1 MTRSTTWQVV
11 GDGPETRIN
20 ECRRSKDE
28 QVVKYEDA
36 KTEALNRLESFV
48 APYLERIEQLK
59 RDEFRE
65 RGKLPQFKAW
75 SGSGRLVVAKSQ
87 RRAADLLRETVY
99 DFKNWHEQATGDWW
113 YQYAT
118 EESVWIADHDA
129 QVRRLGSFTKALSEN
144 EARSLLREEVAKY
157 EAMPLRQLMEMVGSN
172 KVIERV
178 CSDGLTVGLKIEI
191 RCYEWS
197 PLTINVEGEINE
209 RVLRHVGE
217 SAERQV
223 PSENADGRWQEVGF

>member
-1 MTRSTTWQVV
+1 MKRASTWKVV
-11 GDGPETRIN
+11 GNGPETRIN

-28 QVVKYEDA
+28 QVVKYDDA
-36 KTEALNRLESFV
+36 KTEALDFLESFV

-87 RRAADLLRETVY
+87 RRAAELMREYVHG
-99 DFKNWHEQATGDWW
+99 FKRHYEQENGDWW

-118 EESVWIADHDA
+118 EESVWIKDHDE
-129 QVRRLGSFTKALSEN
+129 QGRRMGRFTKALLWD
-144 EARSLLREEVAKY
+144 EAQSLLREEIVKY
-157 EAMPLRQLMEMVGSN
+157 ETMPLRQLMEMVGSD

-178 CSDGLTVGLKIEI
+178 CSDGLSVSLNIEI
-191 RCYEWS
+191 RRHEWS
-197 PLTINVEGEINE
+197 PMTISLNGEINE
-209 RVLRHVGE
+209 RVLRSVREQAKRHI
-217 SAERQV
+217 
-223 PSENADGRWQEVGF
+223 PSENADCRWQEVGF